1 MRGALTFLGKFLMIA
16 GLLYGVWELV
26 APFYLAMIAPT
37 VNGFFTLLQLP
48 VQLELRGGILLL
60 VYHLGGSPLRL
71 EVQGY
76 DIVYLNLITATALLA
91 ASPGKHLGWKLKW
104 MGTVLV
110 ALWATHVVSFFING
124 QIAVWQYLEGGGTLQ
139 GREALLANAQEYF
152 PLARRQ
158 VLAQI
163 LAQWNIWGRY
173 ALAVG
178 VWFWAF
184 HREILDRIPEMDR
197 EGSIRPFISVY
208 RGSVSQAEESTP
220 RKMASKGSRRRNR
233 RMQLK
238 RAG

>member
-1 MRGALTFLGKFLMIA
+1 MRGALTFLGKFLVIA
-16 GLLYGVWELV
+16 GLLYGVWELL
-26 APFYLAMIAPT
+26 APFYLAMVAPT
-37 VNGFFTLLQLP
+37 VNALFTLLQLP

-60 VYHLGGSPLRL
+60 VYSLGGAPLRL
-71 EVQGY
+71 EMQGY
-76 DIVYLNLITATALLA
+76 DIVYLNLIAATALLA
-91 ASPGKHLGWKLKW
+91 ASPGKSLGWKLKW

-158 VLAQI
+158 ILAQV

-184 HREILDRIPEMDR
+184 HKEIIDRIPEMDR
-197 EGSIRPFISVY
+197 EGAILPFINVH
-208 RGSVSQAEESTP
+208 RGSVLQAEASTSQ
-220 RKMASKGSRRRNR
+220 KAAAKGSRRRNR
-233 RMQLK
+233 RVQLK
-238 RAG
+238 RAS